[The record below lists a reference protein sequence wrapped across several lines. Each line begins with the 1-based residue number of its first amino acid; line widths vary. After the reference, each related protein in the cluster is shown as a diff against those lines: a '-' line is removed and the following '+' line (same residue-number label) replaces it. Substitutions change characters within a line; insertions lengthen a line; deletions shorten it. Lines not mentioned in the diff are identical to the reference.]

1 MVGTH
6 IYQNITRL
14 AESLGFAACGVAAA
28 CRLEEESE
36 HYLSAMKEGCFAEME
51 YLKRNCEKREDPR
64 LLFEGAKS
72 ILAFLAPYGDESAT
86 PEKEVIFG
94 NGTCGRYKIAQYA
107 LGEDYHRIIKEKLS
121 AILNYIKSRIP
132 EARGRVYTDTAP
144 IMERAWGVRA
154 GLGFIGKNN
163 FLISRSAGIRNFI
176 GIIITD
182 VEFEPVFDMS
192 QYKNHC
198 GECRRCIEHGFNS
211 VMIDKSSASIEENIA
226 KTREVVEYAKK
237 FGVCV
242 EAELGHVPDAIPGT
256 GESAM
261 NPEKISD
268 VRDTLTKVSD
278 VERFVAET
286 GVDALAVAIG
296 TAHGTYISAPKLDI
310 DRLSQINAASKAA
323 LVLHGGSGTPESELK
338 AAIAAGISKINV
350 YTDLV
355 TAYNLKMKENY
366 AAMTNMGTWP
376 VINSVKPVEAMREK
390 AAAYIKMFGSEGRA

>member
-1 MVGTH
+1 MVGPH

-198 GECRRCIEHGFNS
+198 GECRRCIESCPTGALSPYRLDAAKCISYLTIEKKGSDIGLNKSMAGKREGWIFGCDACMNACPWNS
-211 VMIDKSSASIEENIA
+211 RNRNGWNEFKPQP
-226 KTREVVEYAKK
+226 
-237 FGVCV
+237 G
-242 EAELGHVPDAIPGT
+242 AIP
-256 GESAM
+256 A
-261 NPEKISD
+261 
-268 VRDTLTKVSD
+268 
-278 VERFVAET
+278 
-286 GVDALAVAIG
+286 
-296 TAHGTYISAPKLDI
+296 AHL
-310 DRLSQINAASKAA
+310 R
-323 LVLHGGSGTPESELK
+323 
-338 AAIAAGISKINV
+338 
-350 YTDLV
+350 
-355 TAYNLKMKENY
+355 
-366 AAMTNMGTWP
+366 
-376 VINSVKPVEAMREK
+376 R
-390 AAAYIKMFGSEGRA
+390 R